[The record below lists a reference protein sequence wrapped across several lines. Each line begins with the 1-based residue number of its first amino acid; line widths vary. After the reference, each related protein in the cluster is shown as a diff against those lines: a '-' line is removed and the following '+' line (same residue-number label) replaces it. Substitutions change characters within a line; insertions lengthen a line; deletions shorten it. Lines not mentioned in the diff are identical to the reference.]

1 MKWHLFKKDD
11 PNTWPELDCPMVVCD
26 KYERL
31 NMCDWDNECKW
42 FVSYNPETYLY
53 YTHLDECYYAYIGY
67 VPSGYKVFNP
77 IVCTNKKHGY
87 TCDEY
92 DDGYCMYRDLHPNC
106 KYQKEVNEYGIEVKA
121 IWKEFEE

>member
-11 PNTWPELDCPMVVCD
+11 PNTYPEIDCPMLVYAGNF
-26 KYERL
+26 KG
-31 NMCDWDNECKW
+31 NEMFYICKW
-42 FVSYNPETYLY
+42 GDYCDFKELDGMSWYF
-53 YTHLDECYYAYIGY
+53 DECYYAYIGY

-92 DDGYCMYRDLHPNC
+92 DDGYCIYRDLHPNC